1 MKIGDDFMIVETK
14 DLLRKIIENTDD
26 KIEYRLFS
34 EKTEAGISTKELA
47 PLHGYIEKGTLMA
60 GLKEN
65 SSIQVDIREVFSE
78 IWNTVAYFEFNGQ
91 RVCERKAYGK
101 QMLALDEDFFKQ
113 GEYEKFVEDSLL
125 TTKGTREIIV
135 EDLSGDLP
143 SSIMKD
149 FMNWKANGGE

>member
-1 MKIGDDFMIVETK
+1 MIVETK
-14 DLLRKIIENTDD
+14 DVLRKILENMDAD
-26 KIEYRLFS
+26 IEYRLFS
-34 EKTEAGISTKELA
+34 EKAEAGIAPSELA

-65 SSIQVDIREVFSE
+65 SSLQVDVREVFAE

-91 RVCERKAYGK
+91 RVCEREAFGK

-113 GEYEKFVEDSLL
+113 GEYEKFVEESLL
-125 TTKGTREIIV
+125 ASKGTREIVV

-143 SSIMKD
+143 GSIMKD
-149 FMNWKANGGE
+149 FMNWKAKGGE